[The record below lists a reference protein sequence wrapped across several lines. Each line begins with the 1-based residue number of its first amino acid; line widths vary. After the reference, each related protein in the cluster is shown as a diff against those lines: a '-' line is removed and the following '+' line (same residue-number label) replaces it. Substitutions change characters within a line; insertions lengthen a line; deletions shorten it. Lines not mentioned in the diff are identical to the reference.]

1 MDALL
6 APKNI
11 MYKCSD
17 SAVAFPK
24 VYLTTAEK
32 YLRMKGIKLPK
43 MFQIIKNKFKI
54 LNNIA

>member
-1 MDALL
+1 MDASL

-32 YLRMKGIKLPK
+32 YLRMKGITKKESLSK
-43 MFQIIKNKFKI
+43 VKVT
-54 LNNIA
+54 